1 MLDNIR
7 NISFSLAEKTGLV
20 ALAAALLLFFT
31 SPSLAV
37 IPLVLFLLLCAVAPF
52 LPGLSFFLPVISRG
66 QRGIQSVCL
75 TFDDGPSPASTPLL
89 LDLLARHHLPA
100 TFFLVGEKA
109 AGYPELVAEIL
120 DRGHSIGNH
129 SWSHDYFLM
138 LRSGKIL
145 RADIHTTQ
153 EILKKSGI
161 RPLIFRPPVG
171 ITGSGLGEVLAEEG
185 LITVTYSCRAY
196 DRGNRNIHN
205 LADKI
210 LRRLRPG
217 DIIMLHDLPIYR
229 STESNEWIKELEH
242 LFAVLAKNY
251 HVVPLA
257 EIINRPVNIAVK

>member
-1 MLDNIR
+1 MLNNIR
-7 NISFSLAEKTGLV
+7 NVSFSLAEKTGLV
-20 ALAAALLLFFT
+20 ALATALLLFFF
-31 SPSLAV
+31 SPSLAT
-37 IPLVLFLLLCAVAPF
+37 IPLALFLLFCAVAPF

-66 QRGIQSVCL
+66 QREIKSVCL

-100 TFFLVGEKA
+100 TFFLIGEKA
-109 AGYPELVAEIL
+109 ARYPELVAEIL
-120 DRGHSIGNH
+120 GRGHSIGNH
-129 SWSHDYFLM
+129 SWSHDSFLM
-138 LRSGKIL
+138 LRSGKTL
-145 RADIHTTQ
+145 RADIHNTQ
-153 EILKKSGI
+153 EILKKSGVQ
-161 RPLIFRPPVG
+161 PLVFRPPVG
-171 ITGSGLGEVLAEEG
+171 ITSSRLGEALAEEG
-185 LITVTYSCRAY
+185 LITVAYSCRAF

-229 STESNEWIKELEH
+229 SPDSNEWVKELEH

-251 HVVPLA
+251 DVVPLA

>member
-1 MLDNIR
+1 MR
-7 NISFSLAEKTGLV
+7 EISFSLAEKTGLV
-20 ALAAALLLFFT
+20 AVTAAFLLFFL
-31 SPSLAV
+31 SPSLAAV
-37 IPLVLFLLLCAVAPF
+37 PLFLFLLLCAVAPF
-52 LPGLSFFLPVISRG
+52 LPGFSFFLPVISRG
-66 QRGIQSVCL
+66 QRGIQSICL
-75 TFDDGPSPASTPLL
+75 SFDDGPSPASTPLL

-109 AGYPELVAEIL
+109 AKYPELVAEIL

-129 SWSHDYFLM
+129 SWCHDYFLM
-138 LRSGKIL
+138 LRSRKTL

-161 RPLIFRPPVG
+161 RPLVFRPPVG
-171 ITGSGLGEVLAEEG
+171 ITGSRLGGVLAGEG
-185 LITVTYSCRAY
+185 LITVTYSCRAF

-229 STESNEWIKELEH
+229 SPESNEWVKELEH
-242 LFAVLAKNY
+242 LFAALAKNY
-251 HVVPLA
+251 NVVPLA
-257 EIINRPVNIAVK
+257 EIINRPVNIAVTNLL